1 MARLQKR
8 ADGRYQR
15 SITDKNGKRV
25 YFYGTSERELN
36 RKILEYRESQERGRT
51 FGEVA
56 EEWWEEAK
64 PNLAYQ
70 TMRGYTSS
78 YERALEEF
86 KNQRISDIQPKDIQ
100 TMFKRMALH
109 DYAQKTIANQR
120 IVLNQIFNYAI
131 VEGDLQYNP
140 CASVKIPK
148 GCKKTVR
155 EAASTSDEE
164 KILQSDH
171 EWLFPLFALLT
182 GLRKG
187 EILALQWSDIDF
199 EQNIITVN
207 KSIEYKG
214 NVPSVKQPKTES
226 GVRVV
231 PLLQMLSNRLH
242 KGERG
247 YIFSEDGGKNPYR
260 KKRYDLL
267 WRDYCRDVGIT
278 CTAHQLRHSYA
289 TIAVEENVN
298 PKDLQNALGHADIT
312 TTMNVYAE
320 ARKKSVDKV
329 AEILNNRYNDVN
341 LMSDPH

>member
-15 SITDKNGKRV
+15 SITDKNGKRI
-25 YFYGTSERELN
+25 YFYGSSERELN
-36 RKILEYRESQERGRT
+36 QKILAYTEAQQKGRT

-56 EEWWEEAK
+56 DEWWGDAVSS
-64 PNLAYQ
+64 LAHQ
-70 TMRGYTSS
+70 TVRGYASS
-78 YERALEEF
+78 YERALTEF
-86 KNQRISDIQPKDIQ
+86 GHLRITNIQPKDVQ
-100 TMFKRMALH
+100 LMFKKMAAK

-120 IVLNQIFNYAI
+120 IVLNQIFNVAI
-131 VEGDLQYNP
+131 VNGEIQYNP
-140 CASVKIPK
+140 CSSVKIPR

-187 EILALQWSDIDF
+187 EILALRWEDIDF
-199 EQNIITVN
+199 EENIIFVN

-214 NVPSVKQPKTES
+214 NIPSVKSPKTES
-226 GVRVV
+226 GTRVV
-231 PLLQMLSNRLH
+231 PLLKMLSNRVC
-242 KGERG
+242 KGESG
-247 YIFSEDGGKNPYR
+247 YIFSEDGGKTPYR

-267 WRDYCRDVGIT
+267 WRDYCRDVGIS

-289 TIAVEENVN
+289 TIAVEEDVN
-298 PKDLQNALGHADIT
+298 PKDLQNALGHADIS
-312 TTMNVYAE
+312 TTMNIYAQ
-320 ARKKSVDKV
+320 ARKKSIEKV
-329 AEILNNRYNDVN
+329 AEKLNSRY
-341 LMSDPH
+341 HQ